1 MAKKYYW
8 IKLHKDFFK
17 RHDIKIVES
26 MENGKDYILFYMK
39 LLLES
44 VDHDGY
50 LRFSDTIPYNDKMLA
65 TITDTNIDIVRSA
78 IKVFTELKLLEIM
91 DDETIYLIQ
100 TKTMLGVE
108 TEWAEKKRLY
118 RDKQQVLEYKEDK
131 TRTKKDNVR
140 QEIELEIELDIEIDK
155 DIKTIEHFDTFWS
168 VYPKKIG
175 KAKCQ
180 RWFDTHKVD
189 DTLLDTMLQAIHTQK
204 VTEQWT
210 KDDGKFIPHP
220 YTWLNQ
226 GRWDD
231 EVEQSRWDKIDMEG
245 F

>member
-8 IKLHKDFFK
+8 LKLHKDFFK
-17 RHDIKIVES
+17 RHDIKIVEN

-78 IKVFTELKLLEIM
+78 IKVFRELKLLEIM

-108 TEWAEKKRLY
+108 TEWAERKRLY
-118 RDKQQVLEYKEDK
+118 RDKQNLLEQPKDK
-131 TRTKKDNVR
+131 NRTKKDNVL
-140 QEIELEIELDIEIDK
+140 QEKEIELEIEKDIEI
-155 DIKTIEHFDTFWS
+155 KTVVHFDTFWNA
-168 VYPKKIG
+168 YPKKIG
-175 KAKCQ
+175 KDKCR
-180 RWFDTHKVD
+180 RWFDSHKVESELLEQML
-189 DTLLDTMLQAIHTQK
+189 TSLDTQK
-204 VTEQWT
+204 RSDQWT
-210 KDDGKFIPHP
+210 REDGRFIPHP

-226 GRWDD
+226 GRWQD
-231 EVEQSRWDKIDMEG
+231 EIEQSRWDKIDMED

>member
-8 IKLHKDFFK
+8 LKLHKDFFK

-78 IKVFTELKLLEIM
+78 IKVFRELKLLEIM

-108 TEWAEKKRLY
+108 TEWAERKRLY
-118 RDKQQVLEYKEDK
+118 REKQQLLEHQEDK
-131 TRTKKDNVR
+131 NRTKKDNVL
-140 QEIELEIELDIEIDK
+140 QEIEKELEIELEI
-155 DIKTIEHFDTFWS
+155 DIKTLDRFERFWTT
-168 VYPKKIG
+168 YPKKIG
-175 KAKCQ
+175 KAKCD
-180 RWFDTHKVD
+180 RWFATHKVD
-189 DTLLDTMLQAIHTQK
+189 DTLLDKMLTTLNTQK
-204 VTEQWT
+204 QSEQWT
-210 KDDGKFIPHP
+210 RENGRFIPHP

-231 EVEQSRWDKIDMEG
+231 EVEQSRWNKIDMED